1 MPEMVFRRR
10 RLPHQD
16 VEGHP
21 VFITSCLEGS
31 LSASG
36 LSQIDA
42 YRRELDHR
50 RKPHAMSL
58 ADWEQLKRRLLFGFV
73 DNLLDGHSP
82 VASLQDDAQAKIVRD
97 AFLNFADERYTLLA
111 FVVMPSH
118 HHWLFLPNVTWSAL
132 AVKRETGQS
141 GRRRTPREIISNSIQ
156 SYTATMCNRVRGSKG
171 VYWQHETFDHWARD
185 EAESMRIIRYIEM
198 NPVKAGLARS
208 PETYAWSSASI
219 RAQLRLQP
227 GQAIPKVAYHSS

>member
-1 MPEMVFRRR
+1 MPEVVFRRR

-21 VFITSCLEGS
+21 VFITACLEGS

-36 LSQIDA
+36 FSRIDA
-42 YRRELDHR
+42 YRHELENRPKPRE
-50 RKPHAMSL
+50 MSL
-58 ADWEQLKRRLLFGFV
+58 ADWEHLKQRLLFGFV

-82 VASLQDDAQAKIVRD
+82 VESLADDAQAKIVRD
-97 AFLNFADERYTLLA
+97 AFMNFADERYALLA

-118 HHWLFLPNVTWSAL
+118 HHWLFLPNTQWSAL
-132 AVKRETGQS
+132 AVKREREHS
-141 GRRRTPREIISNSIQ
+141 GRFRTPREIISHSIQ
-156 SYTATMCNRVRGSKG
+156 SYTATMCNRIRGSKG

-185 EAESMRIIRYIEM
+185 ESETLRIIRYIER

-208 PETYAWSSASI
+208 PESYAWSSASI
-219 RAQLRLQP
+219 RTQLRLQP
-227 GQAIPKVAYHSS
+227 GQAIPKRT